1 MSYFPVSDRHFFRR
15 PHFSDLALAGL
26 PRVGEA
32 VPQALAVTPEQPVED
47 AVEEA
52 VQVEALQV
60 LLPPDALQRRV
71 HVGSHD
77 VQHLSDGDGP
87 RRRKKGAKF

>member
-1 MSYFPVSDRHFFRR
+1 M
-15 PHFSDLALAGL
+15 
-26 PRVGEA
+26 
-32 VPQALAVTPEQPVED
+32 TPEQPVED

-71 HVGSHD
+71 HVGSHN

>member
-1 MSYFPVSDRHFFRR
+1 MRDRHF
-15 PHFSDLALAGL
+15 DLALAGL

-32 VPQALAVTPEQPVED
+32 VPQALAVAPEQPVED

-87 RRRKKGAKF
+87 RRRKKKVQSFNRTGWYLD

>member
-1 MSYFPVSDRHFFRR
+1 M
-15 PHFSDLALAGL
+15 
-26 PRVGEA
+26 
-32 VPQALAVTPEQPVED
+32 TPEQPVED

-71 HVGSHD
+71 HVGSHN
-77 VQHLSDGDGP
+77 VQHLS
-87 RRRKKGAKF
+87 REEEKKAQSFNRTG